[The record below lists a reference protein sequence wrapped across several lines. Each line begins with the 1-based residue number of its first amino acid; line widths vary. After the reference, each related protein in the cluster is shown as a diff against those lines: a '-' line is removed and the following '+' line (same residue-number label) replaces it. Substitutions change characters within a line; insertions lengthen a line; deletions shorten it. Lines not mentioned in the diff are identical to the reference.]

1 MNLAA
6 DDLGGRFI
14 GVDRLGNQVGMAVN
28 FGQGKIPFSRRSKVL
43 VAGKDI
49 REKLGWRDNEVKGID
64 VALDIGPIIIAQT
77 PFRVTVFV

>member
-28 FGQGKIPFSRRSKVL
+28 FGQGKIPFSRRSGPRRRK
-43 VAGKDI
+43 
-49 REKLGWRDNEVKGID
+49 RYPRQLGWRDNEVKGID
-64 VALDIGPIIIAQT
+64 IALDIGPIIIAQT